1 MKRNVFGWFLSLAAG
16 IGLLTVTPVFS
27 QQKGDEPG
35 RVNASKQ
42 VQPVNN
48 QGEPRDINDQLRAE
62 GVQPGAAGGTTRV
75 QAAPGTARAPG
86 AAPAGARAARSESTQ
101 QQLDSD
107 IASCLILANQ
117 NEVALAKLA
126 ASKSQNDDVKK
137 FADKLERDHSAMLA
151 KLQKFT
157 SHNFTD
163 RDTSRDTSSTGAAP
177 RENVRSEVRAE
188 NRETRETIREERA
201 ENRENKAETRREAQ
215 PARAGGAP
223 GTTRTEGNTVVHE
236 AAAGAHDHELI
247 AAHRQIKHELADQC
261 LADAKKELSS
271 KNSNEFDECFVGMQI
286 AGHMHMITELKV
298 TEKHVSANLREVLTS
313 GQQTSEEHL
322 KEAKDLIKKLT
333 RNDSK

>member
-1 MKRNVFGWFLSLAAG
+1 MKRNAFSWFLSLAAG
-16 IGLLTVTPVFS
+16 LGLVTVTPVFS

-42 VQPVNN
+42 VEPVNN

-62 GVQPGAAGGTTRV
+62 GVEPGRAGGTTRV

-86 AAPAGARAARSESTQ
+86 AAPAAGRVAARSESTQ

-126 ASKSQNDDVKK
+126 ASKSQNDEVKK
-137 FADKLERDHSAMLA
+137 FADKLEKDHSAMIA

-157 SHNFTD
+157 NHNFND
-163 RDTSRDTSSTGAAP
+163 RDTSRETSSTGAAP
-177 RENVRSEVRAE
+177 RENVRPEIRAE
-188 NRETRETIREERA
+188 NRETREAIREERV
-201 ENRENKAETRREAQ
+201 ENRANKAETRREAQ
-215 PARAGGAP
+215 P

-236 AAAGAHDHELI
+236 TAAGGHDHELI

-261 LADAKKELSS
+261 LADAKKELGS
-271 KNSNEFDECFVGMQI
+271 KSSNEFDECFVGMQI

-298 TEKHVSANLREVLTS
+298 TEKHVSANLRDVLTS

-322 KEAKDLIKKLT
+322 KEAKDLIKKLAHQ
-333 RNDSK
+333 NSK